1 MRRLWLAALAAAAC
15 RAAPIAV
22 SARYPAGTNLD
33 AREIAVEGT
42 RIRYVEAGSGPPV
55 VFLHGFGASIYA
67 WRLVLDSVA
76 RAGHRVI
83 AFDNRGF
90 GFSGRPVTGY
100 ANRDYVRLLSAL
112 LDSLGVG
119 EAVLVGH
126 SMGGQIAAE
135 FALAHPQRV
144 RGLALLAPS
153 GFGMRFPW
161 LLQVARWPIAGPLA
175 SGLRGRWVT
184 GLILRSTFANPGTVT
199 EADVDQYYAPVAQP
213 DYGRALRGVLR
224 SFRFDALEGRADSLR
239 APTLLVW
246 GGQDRIVPVELGHRF
261 AMSLERVAFVVLPL
275 AGHELAEEAPERV
288 VELLLGFL
296 SQGLPRI
303 PGDLAAFVPGGT
315 RQPSLTK
322 SEFNYLVDLR
332 DNAPQAGKR

>member
-1 MRRLWLAALAAAAC
+1 MAALAAAAC

-22 SARYPAGTNLD
+22 SARYPVGTDLD
-33 AREIAVEGT
+33 AREIVVEGT
-42 RIRYVEAGSGPPV
+42 RIRYVETGRGPPV
-55 VFLHGFGASIYA
+55 VLLHGFGASIYA
-67 WRLVLDSVA
+67 WRLLLDSVA

-90 GFSGRPVTGY
+90 GFSGRPATGY
-100 ANRDYVRLLSAL
+100 ANQDYVRLLAAL
-112 LDSLGVG
+112 LDSLGVA
-119 EAVLVGH
+119 EAALVGH

-161 LLQVARWPIAGPLA
+161 LLEVARWPIAGPLV

-199 EADVDQYYAPVAQP
+199 EADVDQYYAPVAQS

-224 SFRFDALEGRADSLR
+224 SFRFDALSGRADALR
-239 APTLLVW
+239 VPTLLIW
-246 GGQDRIVPVELGHRF
+246 GGRDRIVPVELGHRF
-261 AMSLERVAFVVLPL
+261 AMSLERVAFVILPQ
-275 AGHELAEEAPERV
+275 AGHELPEEAPERV

-303 PGDLAAFVPGGT
+303 PGDLATHPPSGPRQLSAT
-315 RQPSLTK
+315 RS
-322 SEFNYLVDLR
+322 
-332 DNAPQAGKR
+332 